1 MIKYVLKKYM
11 FSDGMYFESNEV
23 GDDSLDE
30 LKQQDANAKEV
41 QEDDINSIVDLIQ
54 KKLDKYCDKSE
65 ELIFDFRGFILS
77 QANMLQI
84 VEELKEYRLIQKVIF
99 SQESLSLLEKDFQGN
114 FATRLNSP
122 LAKARVKAS
131 VSTVTDES
139 KSSEIADDNNSI
151 KGSDSN
157 TSGGGDSDIVIFAER
172 VSLASKMVNV
182 GRRASEWIRTPS
194 PLGKDGSGRNSDVS
208 NVTGNIKNSLTR
220 LFGNV
225 SDDRVNGSEN
235 GSNERERAASG
246 DSIFSESGN
255 RTNAQQTTNQQSAGE
270 SAEDIFQVLRE
281 TDVGDNASNADSEE
295 EHHSSSSASGEN
307 IDENEK
313 NRLSIVTIN
322 DSKVEFGIL
331 ADAYDATYK
340 TSTHWFKSASFLHN
354 RDVKNVNDDPDK
366 AVEAFQ
372 SHITS
377 KSDSRSA
384 RVFEFVKEYKAGNE
398 SNLQAQIR
406 AYKAIYA
413 AIHALHGYNSSFL
426 KKLEQIET
434 KDGIEEYCAI
444 REHAEQ
450 DTHSWTKIAWNEAA
464 TFVEKTKNNQHLVDS
479 IAREKLVL
487 IQQLRPKLIEKI
499 KINYYNTKGNDSKIY
514 AELLFSEQLEEV
526 KKVIASTA
534 KIEHSFFRSKPFFSE
549 KDKVVA
555 AIATVDL
562 FGTEQPAIRNEKS

>member
-11 FSDGMYFESNEV
+11 FSDEMYFESNEV

-30 LKQQDANAKEV
+30 LKQQTFGE
-41 QEDDINSIVDLIQ
+41 
-54 KKLDKYCDKSE
+54 KKLVAIDPDRFTGLISSLSLNSTDEY
-65 ELIFDFRGFILS
+65 IFDFRNFMIAEKELT
-77 QANMLQI
+77 LI
-84 VEELKEYRLIQKVIF
+84 VTLLGEYNIKRIVF
-99 SQESLSLLEKDFQGN
+99 SAESLEQFDDEDRAALVDIFNKKIHARKTSVTTEEKFEN
-114 FATRLNSP
+114 AT
-122 LAKARVKAS
+122 S
-131 VSTVTDES
+131 VVADSSSTDSFSE
-139 KSSEIADDNNSI
+139 KSSLAVE
-151 KGSDSN
+151 
-157 TSGGGDSDIVIFAER
+157 TVIFAER
-172 VSLASKMVNV
+172 VSLVSKMVNV
-182 GRRASEWIRTPS
+182 GRRASELWTRTPS

-208 NVTGNIKNSLTR
+208 NVTGNIKNSLTG

-225 SDDRVNGSEN
+225 SDDGVNGSEN

-295 EHHSSSSASGEN
+295 EHHSSSSASGDN

-322 DSKVEFGIL
+322 DSNVELGTL
-331 ADAYDATYK
+331 TDAYDATYK

-354 RDVKNVNDDPDK
+354 RDVVNDDPDK
-366 AVEAFQ
+366 AVKAFQ

-377 KSDSRSA
+377 KLDSRSA

-413 AIHALHGYNSSFL
+413 ALHALHGYNSSFL
-426 KKLEQIET
+426 KKLEQIEN

-450 DTHSWTKIAWNEAA
+450 DTHSWTTIAWNQAA
-464 TFVEKTKNNQHLVDS
+464 TFVKNTTNNQHLVES

-487 IQQLRPKLIEKI
+487 IEQLRPKLIEKI
-499 KINYYNTKGNDSKIY
+499 QENHDNTKDSDLKTY
-514 AELLFSEQLEEV
+514 AQLSFSEKLAEV
-526 KKVIASTA
+526 EKVIASTA
-534 KIEHSFFRSKPFFSE
+534 KTEHLFFRSKPLFSE
-549 KDKVVA
+549 KDKIVA
-555 AIATVDL
+555 TIATVDI
-562 FGTEQPAIRNEKS
+562 FGTELATSRIENS